1 MQSETFHS
9 LSAIGRTPEFLI

>member
-9 LSAIGRTPEFLI
+9 LSVIGTPEFLI